1 MLPVCHIRLF
11 VGVLDS
17 GNLMPFNFYF
27 YSLTS
32 GTQSRFDPTYSWRS
46 CIFAGGPLLNGEY
59 EWQDPKSEEE
69 MWVEHNNSGVV
80 ASWLTWGSYRVL
92 LRQGEEFLWL
102 FQVNICAVISTCLT
116 FIYIYTYIYIYIYSS
131 CAQHMCTKNK
141 IAVFM
146 NKPVSHFQ

>member
-17 GNLMPFNFYF
+17 GNLMPFKFF

-46 CIFAGGPLLNGEY
+46 YIFAGGPLLNGEY

-69 MWVEHNNSGVV
+69 MWVKHNKLNNSGVA
-80 ASWLTWGSYRVL
+80 ASWLMQGSDRVL
-92 LRQGEEFLWL
+92 LRQGEEFLWF
-102 FQVNICAVISTCLT
+102 FQVNICAELSVPVSPS
-116 FIYIYTYIYIYIYSS
+116 YIYYSS
-131 CAQHMCTKNK
+131 CAQYMCTKNK
-141 IAVFM
+141 IVVFM